1 MRCFYRFA
9 IALIF
14 DAAIA
19 AAAVAGPF
27 SSLVIFGDSLSDV
40 GNISQAS
47 FGVYPGKYYYQNRF
61 SNGPVYAEALS
72 VGLGLGPMTS
82 SLAGGN
88 DFAYGGAQTSGTGGL
103 DGIFIKDVDE
113 QVSQFLSTRTVDP
126 HALFEVFSGANDLIN
141 GQTNVNMPVNTIAAQ
156 IGRLVAAGA
165 TQFFVPNLPLL
176 GDTPRFNGNASTQ
189 SQYNTL
195 TTQFNAALAAAIDNL
210 HAQNAALT
218 FYRLD
223 VASLFEQAR
232 SNPAAF
238 GLTNVTAA
246 AAPGLTPGTSSYDK
260 NRIAPNAN
268 QYLFWDDLH
277 PTTTVHS
284 IFAERALDLLALPG
298 DFNHDGIVDAA
309 DYTVWRDAFG
319 ETGALLAADG
329 DGNGAVNNDDFAIWK
344 THFGQSASGGL
355 GATAAIDISVPEPAG
370 WLMMCLA
377 AIVVL
382 LCGRFSPANPG
393 PRAAQAHTAR
403 SRS

>member
-72 VGLGLGPMTS
+72 VGLGLAPMTS

-113 QVSQFLSTRTVDP
+113 QVSQFLSTRSVDP
-126 HALFEVFSGANDLIN
+126 HALFEVFSGANDFIN
-141 GQTNVNMPVNTIAAQ
+141 GQTNVNTPVNTIVAQ
-156 IGRLVAAGA
+156 IGRLVAVGA
-165 TQFFVPNLPLL
+165 AQFFVPNLPLL

-210 HAQNAALT
+210 PHRECRAHVLSP
-218 FYRLD
+218 RRGE
-223 VASLFEQAR
+223 SFEQAHHD
-232 SNPAAF
+232 PAAF

-260 NRIAPNAN
+260 NRIAPTPINIC
-268 QYLFWDDLH
+268 FGTISTRRR
-277 PTTTVHS
+277 PFMRS
-284 IFAERALDLLALPG
+284 LP
-298 DFNHDGIVDAA
+298 
-309 DYTVWRDAFG
+309 
-319 ETGALLAADG
+319 
-329 DGNGAVNNDDFAIWK
+329 
-344 THFGQSASGGL
+344 
-355 GATAAIDISVPEPAG
+355 SVPWTCWRLPATSTTMASSTPLTTPSG
-370 WLMMCLA
+370 AMHSEKL
-377 AIVVL
+377 
-382 LCGRFSPANPG
+382 GRFSPQMATEMEPS
-393 PRAAQAHTAR
+393 TTMT
-403 SRS
+403 SRSGRPTLASLRGASERQFPSQSLPAG